1 MDFNA
6 LTNGILAGLVAVTA
20 SCATIE
26 PWAAVICG
34 TIGSLTYSTACLLMS
49 KYQVDDPLE
58 AT

>member
-6 LTNGILAGLVAVTA
+6 LTNGILAGLVAVTG
-20 SCATIE
+20 SCASIE
-26 PWAAVICG
+26 PWAAVVIG
-34 TIGSLTYSTACLLMS
+34 AIGSVTYSCACYMMN